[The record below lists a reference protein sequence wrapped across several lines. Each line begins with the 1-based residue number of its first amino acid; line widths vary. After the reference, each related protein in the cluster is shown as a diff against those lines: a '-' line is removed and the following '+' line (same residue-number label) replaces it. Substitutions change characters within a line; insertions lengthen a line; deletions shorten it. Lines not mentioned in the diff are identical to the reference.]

1 MEVDVTLVRKVGQK
15 LLFKVDHKVTVC
27 TAAFRYRKNF
37 NETGTEMLIRN
48 GFVDATSA
56 DVLS

>member
-1 MEVDVTLVRKVGQK
+1 MTLVRKVGQK

-37 NETGTEMLIRN
+37 NETGTEILIRN